1 MTKRRR
7 KSLESQVQSGCVKWF
22 RLQYPKFKM
31 LLFAI
36 PNGAVLKGDYV
47 QRAKQMNR
55 LKSEGLVPGSADLFL
70 SIPSG
75 DYSGLYIEMKTPKG
89 RQSENQKKFEESV
102 LSVGYG
108 YALPRSLD
116 EFMKIVKSYLDNG
129 EY

>member
-1 MTKRRR
+1 
-7 KSLESQVQSGCVKWF
+7 
-22 RLQYPKFKM
+22 
-31 LLFAI
+31 
-36 PNGAVLKGDYV
+36 
-47 QRAKQMNR
+47 MNR

-89 RQSENQKKFEESV
+89 KQSESQVKFEEAV
-102 LSVGYG
+102 LGAGYG

-116 EFMKIVKSYLDNG
+116 EFMKIVKNYLDNG